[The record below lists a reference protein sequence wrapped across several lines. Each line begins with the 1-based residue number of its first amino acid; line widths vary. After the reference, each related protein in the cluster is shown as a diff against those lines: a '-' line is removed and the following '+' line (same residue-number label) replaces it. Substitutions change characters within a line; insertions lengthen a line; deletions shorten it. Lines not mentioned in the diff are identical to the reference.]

1 PPGGQGRRDALAPWP
16 PPIRAPAP
24 RQDACA
30 LDGRLP
36 CPDHAGAMTPPDT
49 TTLPTP
55 RAEAEAAQRR
65 ASDPGASAWVG
76 ASAGSGKTKVLTD
89 RVLRLLLRP
98 GTRPGRILCLTFTKA
113 AAAEMATRL
122 ARRLGEWAVAE
133 DAPLTASLQSLSGQ
147 RPDAALLVRA
157 RALFAE
163 VLEQPGGMRIATIHA
178 FCQSVL
184 RSFPLEAGLPPQFTL
199 IEEADAAAM
208 LAESRE
214 AALASGRLPQEAIEA
229 IAGLGSPEDFADTLR
244 AMVKDRDRLAGAIA
258 QAGGIAGSDAVLRRR
273 LALPAT
279 GGETDAVAAAARDVP
294 PALDRA
300 AALLAQSGNENDRR
314 RGASLKAW
322 LALPPAARPA
332 RWEEWARLFLTGD
345 GKPYADR
352 SLATK
357 SGLKDAFNEAI
368 GILRAEAERVFAAE
382 DSRRAW
388 RLHAA
393 TLALL
398 ALAQPVLAA
407 YAARK
412 ARAGA
417 VDFDDLIAAAQ
428 RLLTDPGSAWVLYKL
443 DGGLD
448 HLLLDEAQDSN
459 PAQWDIASRLAEEFF
474 AGQGTRE
481 DQPPRSIFAVGDE
494 KQSIYGFQGADAA
507 GFARWQQH
515 FARTV
520 PEAGARFETV
530 PLQVSF
536 RSTEPVLALVDA
548 VFAEG
553 SARRG
558 VVGEGATLAHRADRL
573 GEAGLVEIWPPLVK
587 PPNSSAEPWLVPEE
601 PVAEADAAALM
612 ADALAARIA
621 RMVAEETLPS
631 QGGRLIRPGDIL
643 VLLRRRTG
651 FSNLLVAALKARGVA
666 VGGVDRLRLVE
677 QIAVQD
683 LLALCDVLL
692 LPEDDLQL
700 AAVLKSPLVG
710 LPEDDLFAVA
720 HGREQPLWW
729 RVLAERGKESVLGRA
744 ADWLADLADQADLH
758 TPHTLLAEV
767 LGIHGGRAR
776 LLARLG
782 PDAGDPLDEVLNAA
796 LTYESRHPPSLQGFV
811 QWLRRGGAEVK
822 REAESGA
829 DAVRLLTAHGAKG
842 LQAPVVILPD
852 VGSGRGENPV
862 RWSEAD
868 PPLPFWAP
876 RSRKDFHAPAWT
888 ELAAAD
894 GLAREEEENR
904 LLYVALTR
912 AEDRLLVCA
921 WGEPKPG
928 CWYDLIAQGFS
939 RLPDARSA
947 AFEPA
952 SFGAPPGAVFDGPL
966 RWLSS
971 EQTAPPRPARHHAG
985 AIGPGP
991 LPGWVHHP
999 ATPESAQATL
1009 SPSALPGEE
1018 ETPVAAPHGAA
1029 DPAGSRFRRGRM
1041 IHALLQHLPE
1051 YAPAERRG
1059 IAATFL
1065 ARPGQGLPPAEQ
1077 AAALEEVLGLLEH
1090 PALAEVFAPGSL
1102 AEAPIAGMV
1111 GQVKLVGQVDRL
1123 VIRPDR
1129 VIVLDYKTNR
1139 PPPEELAGVQPLY
1152 LRQMAAYR
1160 ALLRQAWPGRPVE
1173 CWLVWT
1179 WTARAMALPDA
1190 LLDRHTPGG

>member
-1 PPGGQGRRDALAPWP
+1 MAPSS
-16 PPIRAPAP
+16 A
-24 RQDACA
+24 
-30 LDGRLP
+30 
-36 CPDHAGAMTPPDT
+36 
-49 TTLPTP
+49 TLLTP

-98 GTRPGRILCLTFTKA
+98 ETKPGRILCLTFTKA

-133 DAPLTASLQSLSGQ
+133 DAPLSASLEALTGQ
-147 RPDAALLVRA
+147 RPDAAALTRA

-163 VLEQPGGMRIATIHA
+163 VLDQPGGMRIATIHA

-199 IEEADAAAM
+199 IEEADAASL
-208 LAESRE
+208 LADAREST
-214 AALASGRLPQEAIEA
+214 LASGRLPAEAIEA
-229 IAGLGSPEDFADTLR
+229 IAGLGSPDDFSQTLA
-244 AMVKDRDRLAGAIA
+244 AMVKHRERLATAIA
-258 QAGGIAGSDAVLRRR
+258 QAGGMAGCDAVLRRR
-273 LALPAT
+273 LGLPAS
-279 GGETDAVAAAARDVP
+279 GSEPEELEEAVAGIP

-300 AALLAQSGNENDRR
+300 AALLLKSSNKNDCA
-314 RGASLKAW
+314 RGAQLRAW
-322 LALPPAARPA
+322 LALPPEVRPT
-332 RWEEWARLFLTGD
+332 RWEEWTRCFLTAD

-357 SGLKDAFNEAI
+357 GGLKDDFPEVI
-368 GILRAEAERVFAAE
+368 GILRAEADRIFAFE
-382 DSRRAW
+382 EKRRAW

-393 TLALL
+393 TLSLL

-407 YAARK
+407 YTARK

-459 PAQWDIASRLAEEFF
+459 PAQWDIAARLAEEFF
-474 AGQGTRE
+474 AGQGRRE
-481 DQPPRSIFAVGDE
+481 EPGIRSIFAVGDE

-507 GFARWQQH
+507 GFARWQAH
-515 FARTV
+515 FSRAV
-520 PEAGARFETV
+520 PQAGARFEAV

-536 RSTEPVLALVDA
+536 RSTAPVLALVDA

-553 SARRG
+553 PARRG
-558 VVGEGATLAHRADRL
+558 VVADGAILSHRADRI
-573 GEAGLVEIWPPLVK
+573 GEAGMVELWPPLLD
-587 PPNSSAEPWLVPEE
+587 PPRENPEAWQVPEQ
-601 PVAEADAAALM
+601 PLAQANAAAQL
-612 ADALAARIA
+612 AESLAARIA
-621 RMVAEETLPS
+621 HMLRTETLPS
-631 QGGRLIRPGDIL
+631 QGGRPIRPGDIL

-651 FSNLLVAALKARGVA
+651 FSDLLVAALKAKGVP
-666 VGGVDRLRLVE
+666 VGGVDRMRLVE

-700 AAVLKSPLVG
+700 AAVLKSPLIG
-710 LPEDDLFAVA
+710 LSEEELFEIA

-729 RVLAERGKESVLGRA
+729 RVLAERGKDTTLGRA
-744 ADWLADLADQADLH
+744 ADWLAELADQADLH

-782 PDAGDPLDEVLNAA
+782 PDAADPLDEVLNAA

-811 QWLRRGGAEVK
+811 QWLRRGGALVK
-822 REAESGA
+822 REAESGV

-852 VGSGRGENPV
+852 IGNGLNRDTL

-876 RSRKDFHAPAWT
+876 RKELHAPAWN
-888 ELAAAD
+888 ELAEAEA
-894 GLAREEEENR
+894 LAREAEENR

-912 AEDRLLVCA
+912 AEDRLLVCTP
-921 WGEPKPG
+921 GEPKPG
-928 CWYDLIAQGFS
+928 CWYDLVAQGFS
-939 RLPDARSA
+939 RLPGVEEAPFQPA
-947 AFEPA
+947 A
-952 SFGAPPGAVFDGPL
+952 FGAPPSASFQGPL
-966 RWLSS
+966 RRLSC
-971 EQTAPPRPARHHAG
+971 EQTAPARLATRHAG
-985 AIGPGP
+985 AT
-991 LPGWVHHP
+991 LPEPPPDWVQRP
-999 ATPESAQATL
+999 APVESALATF
-1009 SPSALPGEE
+1009 SPSSLQGED
-1018 ETPVAAPHGAA
+1018 ETPAAAPHGAA
-1029 DPAGSRFRRGRM
+1029 DPAGNRFRRGRM

-1051 YAPAERRG
+1051 YAPGERRRV
-1059 IAATFL
+1059 AAAFL
-1065 ARPGQGLPPAEQ
+1065 GRPGQGLSREEQ
-1077 AAALEEVLGLLEH
+1077 AATLEEVLGLLEH
-1090 PALAEVFAPGSL
+1090 PDLAEAFAPGSL
-1102 AEAPIAGMV
+1102 AEAPIAGIV
-1111 GQVKLVGQVDRL
+1111 SGVRLVGQVDRL
-1123 VIRPDR
+1123 SVRPDR

-1139 PPPEELAGVQPLY
+1139 PPPEALEGVQPVY

-1160 ALLRQAWPGRPVE
+1160 ALLRQIWPDRPVE

-1179 WTARAMALPDA
+1179 WTARAMPLPDG
-1190 LLDRHTPGG
+1190 LLDRHTPSS

>member
-1 PPGGQGRRDALAPWP
+1 MHIMAAITAP
-16 PPIRAPAP
+16 
-24 RQDACA
+24 
-30 LDGRLP
+30 LL
-36 CPDHAGAMTPPDT
+36 
-49 TTLPTP
+49 TP

-65 ASDPGASAWVG
+65 ASDPDSSAWVG

-98 GTRPGRILCLTFTKA
+98 GAKPGRILCLTFTKA
-113 AAAEMATRL
+113 AAAEMANRL
-122 ARRLGEWAVAE
+122 ARRLGVWAISD
-133 DAPLTASLQSLSGQ
+133 DAALAASLQALTNH
-147 RPDAALLVRA
+147 RPVPEDLLRA

-199 IEEADAAAM
+199 IEEADATDM

-214 AALASGRLPQEAIEA
+214 AALASGRLPADAVQA
-229 IAGLGSPEDFADTLR
+229 IAGLGSPDDFADTLR
-244 AMVKDRDRLAGAIA
+244 AMVKDRDRLASAIA
-258 QAGGIAGSDAVLRRR
+258 QAGGLPGCDSVLRRR
-273 LALPAT
+273 LALPTNGDEA
-279 GGETDAVAAAARDVP
+279 EAIAEAISDIP

-300 AALLAQSGNENDRR
+300 AALLTGSGNDGDRR
-314 RGASLKAW
+314 RGAAMKAW
-322 LALPPAARPA
+322 LALPPIARTA
-332 RWEEWARLFLTGD
+332 RWDEWTRMFLTGD

-357 SGLKDAFNEAI
+357 GGLKDNFPEVI
-368 GILRAEAERVFAAE
+368 DILRAEAERVFAAE
-382 DSRRAW
+382 DSRKAW

-393 TLALL
+393 SLALL

-407 YAARK
+407 YATRK
-412 ARAGA
+412 AHAGA
-417 VDFDDLIAAAQ
+417 VDFDDLIVAAQ

-459 PAQWDIASRLAEEFF
+459 PAQWDIAARLAEEFF
-474 AGQGTRE
+474 AGEGTR
-481 DQPPRSIFAVGDE
+481 DGQPPRSIFAVGDE

-515 FARTV
+515 FSTTV
-520 PEAGARFETV
+520 PQAGARFETV

-558 VVGEGATLAHRADRL
+558 VVAEGTTLSHRADRL
-573 GEAGLVEIWPPLVK
+573 GEAGLVEIWPPLAK

-601 PVAEADAAALM
+601 PVAETDAEALM
-612 ADALAARIA
+612 AESLAARIA
-621 RMVAEETLPS
+621 RMVRHETLPS
-631 QGGRLIRPGDIL
+631 QGNRPIRPGDIL

-651 FSNLLVAALKARGVA
+651 FSGLLVAALKAHGVA

-700 AAVLKSPLVG
+700 AAVLKSPLIG
-710 LPEDDLFAVA
+710 LSEDELFRIA
-720 HGREQPLWW
+720 HNRTQPLWW
-729 RVLAERGKESVLGRA
+729 RVLGERGTDTVLGRA
-744 ADWLADLADQADLH
+744 ASWLAELADQADLH
-758 TPHTLLAEV
+758 TPHTLIAEV

-782 PDAGDPLDEVLNAA
+782 PDAADPLDEVLNAA
-796 LTYESRHPPSLQGFV
+796 LTYESRHPPSLQGFI

-822 REAESGA
+822 REAESGV

-842 LQAPVVILPD
+842 LQAPVVIIPD
-852 VGSGRGENPV
+852 VGSGRGEKPV
-862 RWSEAD
+862 RWSEAE

-876 RSRKDFHAPAWT
+876 RARKDFHAPAWL
-888 ELAAAD
+888 ELAEAES
-894 GLAREEEENR
+894 LAREEEENR

-921 WGEPKPG
+921 WGDPKPG
-928 CWYDLIAQGFS
+928 SWYDLVAQGFS
-939 RLPDARSA
+939 RLPGAREDSFA
-947 AFEPA
+947 PA
-952 SFGAPPGAVFDGPL
+952 GFGAPPAASFNGPL

-971 EQTAPPRPARHHAG
+971 EQTAAPRPALRHAG
-985 AIGPGP
+985 ATAP
-991 LPGWVHHP
+991 LPLPEWVHRP
-999 ATPESAQATL
+999 ATPELALMTL

-1018 ETPVAAPHGAA
+1018 ETPTAAPHGAA

-1051 YAPAERRG
+1051 YPPEERRT
-1059 IAATFL
+1059 IAAAFL
-1065 ARPGQGLPPAEQ
+1065 GRPGQGLSLPEQ
-1077 AAALEEVLGLLEH
+1077 AATLEEVLGLLEIPGLA
-1090 PALAEVFAPGSL
+1090 PAFAPGSL
-1102 AEAPIAGMV
+1102 AEAPLVGML
-1111 GQVKLVGQVDRL
+1111 GSVKLVGQVDRL
-1123 VIRPDR
+1123 AIFPDR
-1129 VIVLDYKTNR
+1129 IIVLDYKTNR
-1139 PPPEELAGVQPLY
+1139 PPPSELAAVQPLY

-1160 ALLRQAWPGRPVE
+1160 ALLRQAWPGRTVE

-1179 WTARAMALPDA
+1179 WTAHAMALPDE
-1190 LLDRHTPGG
+1190 LLDRHTPGA